1 MVLYP
6 SVMPLNL
13 DALYRRYASMVHR
26 RCLQLL
32 RDTAEAD
39 DAMQETFVRIWQSR
53 ENLEEQYPSSLLYTT
68 ATHVSLNRLRT
79 RRRHPEDRDSQLLHA
94 IACGEEFE
102 ESIMAN
108 SFLNRLFHQEP
119 PSTRVMAVLHYVDGL
134 TLEEVAKECNL
145 SVSGVRK
152 RLRKIRETALSMQAL
167 EEAR

>member
-1 MVLYP
+1 
-6 SVMPLNL
+6 MPLNL
-13 DALYRRYASMVHR
+13 DSLYRLYGSMVHR

-32 RDTAEAD
+32 RDAAEAD

-53 ENLEEQYPSSLLYTT
+53 ESLEDQFPSSLLYTT

-79 RRRHPEDRDSQLLHA
+79 RRRHPEDRDSKLLEE
-94 IACGEEFE
+94 IASGEEFE
-102 ESIMAN
+102 ESFMAG
-108 SFLNRLFHQEP
+108 SFLNRLFHREP

-134 TLEEVAKECNL
+134 TLEEVAKECSL

-152 RLRKIRETALSMQAL
+152 RLRKIRESALSLQAL